1 MDASKILSVLYSE
14 IHSVVVGMIDSVG
27 HPSSAFLDVMFAEE
41 NAVYFMTSDNGRN
54 LYHLLNHLNLFG
66 GSYLYSVLSIVRRY
80 I

>member
-41 NAVYFMTSDNGRN
+41 NAVYFMTSNNGRK
-54 LYHLLNHLNLFG
+54 LYHLLN
-66 GSYLYSVLSIVRRY
+66 SSDY
-80 I
+80 ISFAEKRKVTIFTQR